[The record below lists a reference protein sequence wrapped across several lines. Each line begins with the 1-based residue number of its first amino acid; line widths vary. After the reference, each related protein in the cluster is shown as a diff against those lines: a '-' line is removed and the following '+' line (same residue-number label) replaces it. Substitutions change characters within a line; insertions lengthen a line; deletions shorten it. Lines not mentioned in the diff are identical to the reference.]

1 MLAFTQTSESWE
13 CYIVHM
19 GGQWETA
26 EKERNNQSEK
36 WSYKPNSHCGAK
48 SILQINCHMRIS
60 MPFSSHAGALEEFLM
75 RIKMANRYA
84 MRKEKVQM
92 RPKEGS
98 VPKLQIFN
106 MSILGI
112 GRCGGELCH
121 TIPCRPRELST
132 GLSRCL
138 SGELFWDQKDNDSL
152 PRAQLCSLNPF
163 YHSMKSPWGPLS

>member
-1 MLAFTQTSESWE
+1 MLYCTHGWSVRNGREREEQSKWEMVLQTEFWLWSQ
-13 CYIVHM
+13 VHPPDKLPH
-19 GGQWETA
+19 ENFNA
-26 EKERNNQSEK
+26 
-36 WSYKPNSHCGAK
+36 
-48 SILQINCHMRIS
+48 LQFPCRRLGRIS
-60 MPFSSHAGALEEFLM
+60 NEN
-75 RIKMANRYA
+75 KNANRYA